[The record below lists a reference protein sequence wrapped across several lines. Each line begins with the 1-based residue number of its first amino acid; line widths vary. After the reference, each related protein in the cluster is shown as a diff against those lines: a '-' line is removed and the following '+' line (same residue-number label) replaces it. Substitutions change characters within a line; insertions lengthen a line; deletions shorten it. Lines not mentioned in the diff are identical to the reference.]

1 MDIFSFELHYFS
13 NTKTLSS
20 MTNYIC
26 TTCGVQY
33 EAGTTPPLHCPICE
47 DDRQY
52 VNPGGQ
58 GWTSLKEVAK
68 QHRNIIEKISPDL
81 YAIYTAPKFGI
92 GQRAYLVISPGGNVL
107 WDCITLLDPSTID
120 IIEKLG
126 GIKAI
131 VLSHPH
137 YFSTIVEWSEAFQA
151 DIYVHAED
159 AGWLGRRN
167 DKLRLWEGDIEPL
180 WDQIKIV
187 RCGGHFPGACILHWP
202 VGDGTLLVGDTI
214 QVSPNLTTVSFMYSY
229 PNNIPLPKKD
239 ILAIA
244 FAVKLLQYNVMHGAF
259 GLSIRENATAVME
272 RSVQRYL
279 QIYQ

>member
-1 MDIFSFELHYFS
+1 
-13 NTKTLSS
+13 

-33 EAGTTPPLHCPICE
+33 EAGITPPLHCPICE

-52 VNPGGQ
+52 VNPAGQ
-58 GWTSLKEVAK
+58 SWTTLKDVAK
-68 QHRNIIEKISPDL
+68 QHRNIIEKISTDL
-81 YAIYTAPKFGI
+81 YAIHTAPKFGI

-107 WDCITLLDPSTID
+107 WDCVTLLDPSTMD

-151 DIYVHAED
+151 AIYVHAED
-159 AGWLGRRN
+159 AMWLGRKN

-202 VGDGTLLVGDTI
+202 VGDGILLVGDTI

-239 ILAIA
+239 ILAIS

-259 GLSIRENATAVME
+259 GFSIRDNAAAVME

-279 QIYQ
+279 RIYE

>member
-1 MDIFSFELHYFS
+1 
-13 NTKTLSS
+13 

-33 EAGTTPPLHCPICE
+33 EASTTPPPNCPVCE

-52 VNPGGQ
+52 VNPAGQ
-58 GWTSLKEVAK
+58 SWTTLADVAK
-68 QHRNIIEKISPDL
+68 QHRNIIEKIAENL

-92 GQRAYLVISPGGNVL
+92 GQRAFLVVSPGGNVL
-107 WDCITLLDPSTID
+107 WDCVTLLDASTID
-120 IIEKLG
+120 IIQKLG

-137 YFSTIVEWSEAFQA
+137 YFSTIVEWSEKFQA

-159 AGWLGRRN
+159 EKWLGRRN
-167 DKLRLWEGDIEPL
+167 NKLRLWEGDMEPL

-187 RCGGHFPGACILHWP
+187 RCGGHFPGACVLHWP
-202 VGDGTLLVGDTI
+202 EGEGTLLVGDTI
-214 QVSPNLTTVSFMYSY
+214 QVSPNLSTVSFMYSY

-244 FAVKLLQYNVMHGAF
+244 AAVKLLQYNVMHGAF
-259 GLSIRENATAVME
+259 GLSIRTDATAVMKK
-272 RSVQRYL
+272 SVQRYL
-279 QIYQ
+279 KIFE